1 MERIP
6 LRVRVPGS
14 TSNLGPGFDCLGAAL
29 SLMLEVRVVAQSDR
43 HRFASLGGEAARW
56 PERDNLFL
64 RAFDLARGSG
74 SGGFVF
80 EVTSEIPVSRGLG
93 SSAAAVVAGLLLGD
107 ALADAGATR
116 DEFLAWGFELEGH
129 PDNVAPCLLG
139 GCRLSVPLAEGLR
152 VIKQPVHPSIGWVVS
167 WPDAQVS
174 TQQARA
180 ALPEEVSFQDAVENP
195 RRLSLLLEGLRT
207 GDGELLRLGV
217 EDRLHTIHRL
227 ALVPGAERVLDA
239 ALEAGAHAAFVSGSG
254 SAQVALTPKELAD
267 EVAEAT
273 AQAWRQLGGEGT
285 GVAATLVESAACP
298 A

>member
-1 MERIP
+1 MQRLP
-6 LRVRVPGS
+6 HRVQVPAS

-29 SLMLEVRVVAQSDR
+29 SLMLEVRVVADSDR
-43 HRFASLGGEAARW
+43 HRFGKLEGEAACW
-56 PERDNLFL
+56 PEEDNLLL
-64 RAFDLARGSG
+64 RAFDLARGSE

-80 EVTSEIPVSRGLG
+80 EATSGIPVSRGLG

-107 ALADAGATR
+107 AFADAPSSREQLLELG
-116 DEFLAWGFELEGH
+116 LELEGH

-139 GCRLSVPLAEGLR
+139 GCRLSVPLAQGLR
-152 VIKQPVHPSIGWVVS
+152 VIEQPVHPSIGWAVS

-174 TQQARA
+174 TQEARA
-180 ALPEEVSFQDAVENP
+180 ALPDEVSFQDAVENP

-217 EDRLHTIHRL
+217 EDRLHTAHRL

-254 SAQVALTPKELAD
+254 SAQVALTPKDVAG

-285 GVAATLVESAACP
+285 GVVATLVESAP
-298 A
+298 APA